1 MTLSEIFAAF
11 ICGNGNISDNDLYLA
26 KRSIVDTV
34 GATIAGSRT
43 EVVHQT
49 LPVYSM
55 PGKSTVIGVG
65 KGYAAHAAAF
75 INGVSGHELELD
87 DTCAS
92 NLGHPTVA
100 VLPALLAVG
109 EELGSSGEQLL
120 KAFLYATEV
129 ECKIGRI
136 CAAELH
142 RRGWHAS
149 SITGVVG
156 AAAGCGYLYGQDEV
170 TLRNTIG
177 IAASMASGV
186 RENFGTTTKS
196 VHIGKTAGDGV
207 IAAQLASQGVTAS
220 PRALEGHE
228 GYLREYAGFDGMT
241 FGEDFAAK
249 LGNPFD
255 IAAPGFAL
263 KKHPSCSSTHRA
275 IDGLIDL
282 IEENSLTA
290 DDIERID
297 VGLSQPALREL
308 VTPYPKDGEEAKF
321 SIGFQL
327 ALYLTGRDNMP
338 YNYKPAVIFL
348 PEIQRIIN
356 ATFLYNEPTSDNLPS
371 EMGVGPAHVSITKPD
386 GTVLKKT
393 RVFPEGHLTHPIPDE
408 GIYDKYKKCTTGII
422 SDKQADELY
431 HRIMNLEKEPDIRAI
446 LDLCI

>member
-1 MTLSEIFAAF
+1 MRHTL
-11 ICGNGNISDNDLYLA
+11 
-26 KRSIVDTV
+26 
-34 GATIAGSRT
+34 
-43 EVVHQT
+43 
-49 LPVYSM
+49 
-55 PGKSTVIGVG
+55 
-65 KGYAAHAAAF
+65 
-75 INGVSGHELELD
+75 
-87 DTCAS
+87 
-92 NLGHPTVA
+92 
-100 VLPALLAVG
+100 
-109 EELGSSGEQLL
+109 
-120 KAFLYATEV
+120 
-129 ECKIGRI
+129 
-136 CAAELH
+136 
-142 RRGWHAS
+142 
-149 SITGVVG
+149 
-156 AAAGCGYLYGQDEV
+156 
-170 TLRNTIG
+170 G

-207 IAAQLASQGVTAS
+207 IAAQLANQGVTSS

-241 FGEDFAAK
+241 FGEDFAAT

-282 IEENSLTA
+282 IEENHLTA
-290 DDIERID
+290 DDIARID

-338 YNYKPAVIFL
+338 YNYKEEVIFL

-356 ATFLYNEPTSDNLPS
+356 ATFLYNEPSSDNLPS

-386 GTVLKKT
+386 GTVLKKVRIYAGPT
-393 RVFPEGHLTHPIPDE
+393 HNNAAQKPETLVL
-408 GIYDKYKKCTTGII
+408 K
-422 SDKQADELY
+422 
-431 HRIMNLEKEPDIRAI
+431 
-446 LDLCI
+446 